1 MKALRYICK
10 GYFGMRRARNNRAAN
25 CVLLLRQPMK
35 LITVIFAFLA
45 SLLLLNSCEADRRQP
60 VGPIESMPVNVD
72 APDAERAN
80 IELNMGAGQMRVE
93 GGGHKLL
100 EGTVEYNVPS
110 MKPMLSSSYN
120 GVHATVTLRQ
130 PSGTNAVGNFH
141 YLWNLQL
148 ADKTLLDLLV
158 NCGAGQA
165 NLDIGSVSLRRLEVN
180 MGAGQV
186 DLDLTGTPTRDYDV
200 KISGGVGQAK
210 VRLPQNVGIWAN
222 AHGGIGSIKIEG
234 LEKRGDHWQ
243 NDLYDKAKVNVRVE
257 VNGGIGEIRLI
268 G

>member
-1 MKALRYICK
+1 MKPLTFAL
-10 GYFGMRRARNNRAAN
+10 FTFLPAF
-25 CVLLLRQPMK
+25 LLLS
-35 LITVIFAFLA
+35 A
-45 SLLLLNSCEADRRQP
+45 CEMDHP
-60 VGPIESMPVNVD
+60 IVGPTESMPVNVD
-72 APDAERAN
+72 AGDAERAN

-100 EGTVEYNVPS
+100 EGNVEYNVAS
-110 MKPMLSSSYN
+110 MKPVLISSHN

-141 YLWNLQL
+141 YVWNLQL
-148 ADKTLLDLLV
+148 ADKTLLDLMV

-165 NLDIGSVSLRRLEVN
+165 NLDIGSVSLRNLEVN

-186 DLDLTGTPTRDYDV
+186 DLDLTGTP
-200 KISGGVGQAK
+200 
-210 VRLPQNVGIWAN
+210 QNVGIWAN
-222 AHGGIGSIKIEG
+222 AHGGIGSIKMEG